1 VKPRRILGTR
11 LAAGVPALCALALG
25 LSATGDTA
33 LAAATP
39 QWPTH
44 RCGSFIHRKLG
55 MDPVNDRIAVLNRGV
70 SCHTAT
76 GVIKAFWSGKGV
88 TQHGGPSDA
97 QSYWTLAAW
106 PGWRCAQA
114 AGAGSCTRGK
124 AIAAYEVSAA

>member
-1 VKPRRILGTR
+1 VKLR
-11 LAAGVPALCALALG
+11 GVIATGLIAFGPALSTLAF
-25 LSATGDTA
+25 SPSTA
-33 LAAATP
+33 IANAP

-44 RCGSFIHRKLG
+44 RCGSFVHRQHGK
-55 MDPVNDRIAVLNRGV
+55 DPVSDRIAVLNRGV

-76 GVIKAFWSGKGV
+76 GVIEAFWSGHGV

-106 PGWRCAQA
+106 PGWRCGQG

-124 AIAAYEVSAA
+124 AIAAYEVRVI